1 MLATITGTTS
11 SLFLLREVGVHL
23 VCIRGPSFA
32 QLLPFPPLYLPLELP
47 TSEQIW
53 RSPLGESNSFLPY

>member
-1 MLATITGTTS
+1 MLATVTDTTS

-32 QLLPFPPLYLPLELP
+32 QLLPFPPLYLLREDLKLDP
-47 TSEQIW
+47 TRLTAVS
-53 RSPLGESNSFLPY
+53 